1 MSSGV
6 NFKCQNANLYNLQ
19 LGLIYKHIL
28 HTNHLIFNFNTH
40 CQVFK
45 QGYKN
50 GQNINANFFTKLLLN
65 FIFTR
70 CNNNFIIVDISLCT
84 GTSYSLLLTARV
96 YTAVNNRWSI

>member
-6 NFKCQNANLYNLQ
+6 NVKCQNANLHNLQ

-50 GQNINANFFTKLLLN
+50 GQNINANFFTKLLLLYLPDVT
-65 FIFTR
+65 IT
-70 CNNNFIIVDISLCT
+70 
-84 GTSYSLLLTARV
+84 SLLLTSVCALELP
-96 YTAVNNRWSI
+96 ILCC